1 MRAIKKTQK
10 QKKHSF
16 KIWGRRIL
24 VVFWTFVF
32 IVLVGFCIWAFQTG
46 YAQEKGNDL
55 KNFFHKMMGNIGFE
69 LNNEALVTGRK
80 RTSEAE
86 IIQALNILENKLITT
101 LDLKQIQER
110 LEKLPWVEQA
120 SVRRQLP
127 DILHIHL
134 KERTP
139 IALWQKDHKHFP
151 IDEKG
156 NIVNSMCDEC
166 VYLPV
171 VVGKNAPRK
180 APELIKALKQFEM
193 LYTRTISAVLIS
205 SRRWNLYI
213 DDVENG
219 IIVLLPDANLTE
231 TFKRLDNLQKENG
244 ILDKKIRKIDL
255 RQEDKIIIKP
265 DGEEAILSDKKGDN

>member
-1 MRAIKKTQK
+1 MKVKSLELSNFRNYEN
-10 QKKHSF
+10 
-16 KIWGRRIL
+16 L
-24 VVFWTFVF
+24 N
-32 IVLVGFCIWAFQTG
+32 LAFEDG
-46 YAQEKGNDL
+46 
-55 KNFFHKMMGNIGFE
+55 
-69 LNNEALVTGRK
+69 LN
-80 RTSEAE
+80 
-86 IIQALNILENKLITT
+86 
-101 LDLKQIQER
+101 
-110 LEKLPWVEQA
+110 
-120 SVRRQLP
+120 
-127 DILHIHL
+127 
-134 KERTP
+134 
-139 IALWQKDHKHFP
+139 
-151 IDEKG
+151 
-156 NIVNSMCDEC
+156 
-166 VYLPV
+166 V